1 MGATNDGVIF
11 FKLSTGAQTPAEI
24 NATIASIDAI
34 IASLLTTALSTV
46 TDGGVAEYE
55 IDTGQ
60 TKQSVK
66 YRSMAEINKSLKDYR
81 MLRKMYQSDLL
92 PRSFRLMDYKNIQR

>member
-11 FKLSTGAQTPAEI
+11 FKLSTGAQTSAEI
-24 NATIASIDAI
+24 KATIASIDAI
-34 IASLLTTALSTV
+34 IASLLTTALATV